1 MGTLDTSGTWSGTA
15 AKATADASGN
25 NIANTYLT
33 KTAGVTDVSWTGD
46 TDKKISKTINGV
58 ASDII

>member
-25 NIANTYLT
+25 NIANTYAT
-33 KTAGVTDVSWTGD
+33 KQYVDNAGVSSAATL
-46 TDKKISKTINGV
+46 TIPRT
-58 ASDII
+58 I